1 MKPNKLKINIFL
13 PLFLVLLTVGVFAQ
27 TAPQE
32 KSATVFGARIRYLE
46 AGDPAKP
53 KVILLH
59 GLGASADSWQ
69 SNPAASNIAALA
81 AQFHVIAPDQIGFGK
96 SDKPLLKYRV
106 GTYADF
112 LDKFMSEL
120 KIEKASLV
128 GNSLGGWIAGLM
140 AIKYPNRVEKI
151 VLADAAGIVPANFN
165 TDEIYQLNNS
175 TRDEIRANL
184 KRIFF
189 NPLFHNEALV
199 DQFMTARITAN
210 DGYTI
215 NSLIES
221 IKRREDFLNERLG
234 EIKKPTLI
242 IWGKQ
247 DGLLPVAD
255 ADIFHKGITGSQ
267 IIIFDNC
274 GHVPQFEKA
283 ADFNREVLKFLEN
296 K

>member
-1 MKPNKLKINIFL
+1 MTKQLNKLILPILILIFS
-13 PLFLVLLTVGVFAQ
+13 VGVFAQ
-27 TAPQE
+27 NAPQD
-32 KSATVFGARIRYLE
+32 KSVTIFGAKIRYLE
-46 AGDPAKP
+46 AGDAAKP

-59 GLGASADSWQ
+59 GLGAQAESWQ
-69 SNPAASNIAALA
+69 FNIAALS
-81 AQFHVIAPDQIGFGK
+81 QNYHVIALDQVGFGK

-106 GTYADF
+106 ATYVDF

-128 GNSLGGWIAGLM
+128 GNSMGGWIAGLM
-140 AIKYPNRVEKI
+140 AINYPNRVEKI
-151 VLADAAGIVPANFN
+151 VLADAAGIIPDAVN

-175 TRDEIRANL
+175 TRSEIRANL
-184 KRIFF
+184 KRIFATPALQ
-189 NPLFHNEALV
+189 NNEALV
-199 DQFMTARITAN
+199 DQFMTARVVAN

-215 NSLIES
+215 NSIIES
-221 IKRREDFLNERLG
+221 IKRKEDFLNNRLA

-255 ADIFHKGITGSQ
+255 AYTFNKGIANSELV
-267 IIIFDNC
+267 IFDNC
-274 GHVPQFEKA
+274 GHVPQVEKA
-283 ADFNREVLKFLEN
+283 LDFNKKVLEFLG